1 MESGQGSRHVWIIA
15 GEPSGDTY
23 GAALACELKRIEP
36 SIRLSG
42 MGSAKMREAGVNLYV
57 DSTELGIIGIIEAL
71 KKIFFF
77 IGLMRRMVALARE
90 ERPDVVVM
98 IDYPGFNIRLAQR
111 LKKIGI
117 PVVFYVSP
125 QVWAWKKGRVFKLA
139 KCVERML
146 CIFPFEP
153 ECYSKTSLKAVFVGH
168 PLLEILAPLK
178 AQKQERD
185 PSLVLILPGSR
196 ISELDRLLKIFLL
209 TAQEMQRQKPELH
222 FALPLTNEK
231 RRAQAEAIIA
241 ETELTPQFRASLS
254 ISVGNTRELMCK
266 AVAGLAA
273 SGTVTV
279 EAAILEMPVVVAYR
293 GGHLTYLIAKML
305 VHLPYIT
312 IANLVTGKMVFK
324 ECLQYDAV
332 PEIMAPA
339 MLSILPDGS
348 RRKEVMDGIAECLAK
363 LGEKRQV
370 SRNVAENVLEVIGT

>member
-1 MESGQGSRHVWIIA
+1 MEAGQGRHIWIIA
-15 GEPSGDTY
+15 GESSGDTY
-23 GAALACELKRIEP
+23 GAALAHELRRMDP
-36 SIRLSG
+36 TLRLSG
-42 MGSAKMREAGVNLYV
+42 MGSAKMRDAGVNLYA
-57 DSTELGIIGIIEAL
+57 DSTELGIIGVIEAL

-77 IGLMRRMVALARE
+77 IELMRRLVAIARK

-117 PVVFYVSP
+117 PVVYYVSP

-153 ECYSKTSLKAVFVGH
+153 GCYSKTSLKAVFVGH

-178 AQKQERD
+178 ARQQERD

-196 ISELDRLLKIFLL
+196 ISELNMLLKNFLL
-209 TAQEMQRQKPELH
+209 TAQEMQRLKPELH

-231 RRAQAEAIIA
+231 RRTQAESIIA
-241 ETELTPQFRASLS
+241 ETDLTPQFRASLS
-254 ISVGNTRELMCK
+254 ISVGDTRELMCR

-279 EAAILEMPVVVAYR
+279 EAAILKMPVVVAYR
-293 GGHLTYLIAKML
+293 GGFLTYILAKTI

-312 IANLVTGKMVFK
+312 IANLVTGKMVFQ

-332 PEIMAPA
+332 PEKMVPA

-363 LGEKRQV
+363 LGEKEEV
-370 SRNVAENVLEVIGT
+370 SRKVAENVLEVIGT